1 MNPPQFSP
9 KSRRALWLGA
19 IFLFINGFF
28 VAKVPQATRPELAGV
43 SAAFVLVLW
52 FPSLIIAKNWLGW
65 KRAIWLLGALG
76 AFAVG
81 IETFA
86 IKTGLPYGEFSYGDK
101 IGTKFFGVVPWTVP
115 FSWPPLVLGAMA
127 LAARITPKHRLLA
140 ATLILIAFDLVL
152 DPGAVDQNFWRYRA
166 GGWYY
171 GVPFSNFCGWILS
184 GFIGALI
191 FAAITRNP
199 TKQSVLPSPQMPPI
213 AAIEPTLPT
222 ATTYSP
228 ASDSIPLPLVSSVTL
243 VLAFWTSVC
252 IFATPQILWIP
263 ALVGFALLGWIAR
276 ETLTST

>member
-1 MNPPQFSP
+1 MNLPQFSP

-19 IFLFINGFF
+19 LFLFINGFF

-52 FPSLIIAKNWLGW
+52 FPSLIALKNWLGW
-65 KRAIWLLGALG
+65 KRAIQLLGALG

-86 IKTGLPYGEFSYGDK
+86 IQTGLPYGEFSYGDK

-127 LAARITPKHRLLA
+127 LVRHLVPKHRLWA
-140 ATLILIAFDLVL
+140 ATLVLLAFDLVL
-152 DPGAVDQNFWRYRA
+152 DPGAVDQKFWSYRA
-166 GGWYY
+166 GGLYY

-184 GFIGALI
+184 GWIGALI
-191 FAAITRNP
+191 FCGITRNE
-199 TKQSVLPSPQMPPI
+199 PI
-213 AAIEPTLPT
+213 PV
-222 ATTYSP
+222 
-228 ASDSIPLPLVSSVTL
+228 PLISSVTL

-252 IFATPQILWIP
+252 IFATPHILWIP
-263 ALVGFALLGWIAR
+263 AIVGFALLIWIWR
-276 ETLTST
+276 EIKS